1 MLSPIPR
8 DWKVPTGDPGQAN
21 LFGPAVYQR
30 GGMTVHALRR
40 AVGDADFFA
49 ILKAWTAE
57 KRNGNAVTADF
68 VTLAERVSGEALRPM
83 FDAWLLGTTAPP
95 IPR

>member
-1 MLSPIPR
+1 MPQPYSQ
-8 DWKVPTGDPGQAN
+8 V
-21 LFGPAVYQR
+21 
-30 GGMTVHALRR
+30 
-40 AVGDADFFA
+40 
-49 ILKAWTAE
+49 WTAE

-83 FDAWLLGTTAPP
+83 FDAWLFGTTAPP